1 MLKEIPAIGQVA
13 ASWEDKGM
21 DDVDSWLDEMI
32 QAPPCNGA
40 EYVINN
46 LWEGLPIALRVKI

>member
-1 MLKEIPAIGQVA
+1 
-13 ASWEDKGM
+13 M

-32 QAPPCNGA
+32 QARPCNGA
-40 EYVINN
+40 EYVINK